1 MKIIGG
7 SRMDAVDESRAELD
21 GTYARCYKAYA
32 VPLRRFVAGLV
43 HDESVA
49 EELVQDTFMKLYEK
63 KVALDE
69 SRPTLRSFLYLVAR
83 HRTLDYLA
91 KCRREDRV
99 RTHSVFDEAVI
110 DERFYRDLEDAVIEG
125 EVISTL
131 HDTLNS
137 IPEKKREIFI
147 RRAMLDMKLSQVMK
161 DLDVTTY
168 TIKKVEHEVRLRI
181 REALARYY
189 QGA

>member
-1 MKIIGG
+1 
-7 SRMDAVDESRAELD
+7 MDAVDESRAELD
-21 GTYARCYKAYA
+21 RTYARCYKAYA
-32 VPLRRFVAGLV
+32 APLRRFVAGLV
-43 HDESVA
+43 HDEYAA
-49 EELVQDTFMKLYEK
+49 EEIVQDTFMKLYEK

-69 SRPTLRSFLYLVAR
+69 SRPTLRSFLYIVAR
-83 HRTLDYLA
+83 HRSLDYLA

-99 RTHSVFDEAVI
+99 RTHAAFDEAI
-110 DERFYRDLEDAVIEG
+110 MDDRFYRDLADAVIEG

-147 RRAMLDMKLSQVMK
+147 RRAMLDMKLNQVMK
-161 DLDVTTY
+161 DLDVSTY

-181 REALARYY
+181 RDSLSRYY
-189 QGA
+189 AGG